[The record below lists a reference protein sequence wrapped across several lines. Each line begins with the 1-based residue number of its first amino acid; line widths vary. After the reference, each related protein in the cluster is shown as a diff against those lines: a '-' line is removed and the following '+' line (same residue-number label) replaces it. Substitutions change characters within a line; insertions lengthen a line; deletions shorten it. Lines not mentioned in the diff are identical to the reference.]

1 MMSATNAKKSTK
13 DRTTPNATEVIVL
26 IPADLLA
33 HLDDWIDAQVD
44 KPSRSEAVLRIL
56 LDQVKP

>member
-1 MMSATNAKKSTK
+1 MMTYTKMKKS
-13 DRTTPNATEVIVL
+13 PQSHATADTMEVTVH

-33 HLDDWIDAQVD
+33 HLDDWIEAQVD
-44 KPSRSEAVLRIL
+44 KPSRSEALLRIL